1 MNDVKTL
8 QQMHR
13 DGRINRRN
21 FLKVMGA
28 LGISAVAAF
37 DCVNGSGGFSTAR
50 RNATSSPHRRVIQRP
65 ARPRNLPRFLH
76 DQRGHGAVAQQ
87 S

>member
-1 MNDVKTL
+1 MKDVKKL

-28 LGISAVAAF
+28 LGISAVAA
-37 DCVNGSGGFSTAR
+37 NQLLTASTLLA
-50 RNATSSPHRRVIQRP
+50 ATP
-65 ARPRNLPRFLH
+65 
-76 DQRGHGAVAQQ
+76 QRGRQKR
-87 S
+87 